1 MSSFTKAKEDQKNY
15 YLTIQDTAF
24 LLRVLSKAEVKIED
38 IRQVEITVSKIKKYH
53 ERLMAH
59 EINPISKRMEASTSF
74 FARNDNSGQGCP
86 SNNRTIT

>member
-53 ERLMAH
+53 ERLMEH
-59 EINPISKRMEASTSF
+59 EINPIS
-74 FARNDNSGQGCP
+74 
-86 SNNRTIT
+86 I

>member
-24 LLRVLSKAEVKIED
+24 LLRVLSKEEVKIED

-53 ERLMAH
+53 ERLMEH
-59 EINPISKRMEASTSF
+59 EINPIS
-74 FARNDNSGQGCP
+74 
-86 SNNRTIT
+86 I